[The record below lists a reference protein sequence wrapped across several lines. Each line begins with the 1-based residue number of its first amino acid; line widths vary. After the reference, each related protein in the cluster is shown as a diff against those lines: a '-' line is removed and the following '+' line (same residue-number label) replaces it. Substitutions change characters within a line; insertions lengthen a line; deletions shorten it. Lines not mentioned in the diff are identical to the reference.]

1 VLSAADGR
9 GSRRLTY
16 EVLEAGH
23 DPTGEDVGR
32 FLGRLKAEL
41 DARGLVV
48 KGVTT
53 DGSDLYPAALAAVF
67 PGVPH
72 QLCRFHVLRG
82 IIKAVL
88 HAVAAARKAIKARI
102 PKLPRGRRRKG
113 DRAAAAAARE
123 AARLRGR
130 VAELFEHRHLFVR
143 RRLSGSEGKTLR
155 RVTRGQ
161 PHLRVLRGVMD
172 EVYRL
177 FDRRCRTGTALE
189 KLARLRRRV
198 RRFRQVGRSLS
209 ALFSA
214 DLEKA
219 LVFLNDKLLPS
230 TSNAVERGNRRHRK
244 MQKTVY
250 SVRTQ
255 PHVRQRIALDLLRE
269 MNAAGRD
276 AAIKTLH
283 EERSVR

>member
-1 VLSAADGR
+1 M
-9 GSRRLTY
+9 
-16 EVLEAGH
+16 
-23 DPTGEDVGR
+23 
-32 FLGRLKAEL
+32 
-41 DARGLVV
+41 
-48 KGVTT
+48 
-53 DGSDLYPAALAAVF
+53 
-67 PGVPH
+67 
-72 QLCRFHVLRG
+72 
-82 IIKAVL
+82 
-88 HAVAAARKAIKARI
+88 
-102 PKLPRGRRRKG
+102 
-113 DRAAAAAARE
+113 
-123 AARLRGR
+123 
-130 VAELFEHRHLFVR
+130 AELFEHRHLFVR
-143 RRLSGSEGKTLR
+143 RRLSGSEGKALR

-161 PHLRVLRGVMD
+161 PHLRALRGVMD

-198 RRFRQVGRSLS
+198 RRFTQVGRSLS
-209 ALFSA
+209 ALFSP

-255 PHVRQRIALDLLRE
+255 PHVRQRIALGLLRE

>member
-1 VLSAADGR
+1 MLSAADGR

-53 DGSDLYPAALAAVF
+53 DGSELYPAALAAVF

-72 QLCRFHVLRG
+72 QLCRFHVLRR
-82 IIKAVL
+82 ITKAVL

-123 AARLRGR
+123 AARLRGAWR
-130 VAELFEHRHLFVR
+130 
-143 RRLSGSEGKTLR
+143 SCSS
-155 RVTRGQ
+155 
-161 PHLRVLRGVMD
+161 
-172 EVYRL
+172 
-177 FDRRCRTGTALE
+177 TATC
-189 KLARLRRRV
+189 
-198 RRFRQVGRSLS
+198 SS
-209 ALFSA
+209 A
-214 DLEKA
+214 
-219 LVFLNDKLLPS
+219 
-230 TSNAVERGNRRHRK
+230 
-244 MQKTVY
+244 
-250 SVRTQ
+250 
-255 PHVRQRIALDLLRE
+255 
-269 MNAAGRD
+269 AA
-276 AAIKTLH
+276 
-283 EERSVR
+283 